1 MFVGAFWAALL
12 WETAKQLFGFYLYN
26 FAAFGKI
33 YGAYALVVVVAFW
46 IFYASIVFIIGAEI
60 GKALF

>member
-1 MFVGAFWAALL
+1 MGNCKTALRIL
-12 WETAKQLFGFYLYN
+12 TFTT
-26 FAAFGKI
+26 FASFGKI

-60 GKALF
+60 GKALFRKKSDA